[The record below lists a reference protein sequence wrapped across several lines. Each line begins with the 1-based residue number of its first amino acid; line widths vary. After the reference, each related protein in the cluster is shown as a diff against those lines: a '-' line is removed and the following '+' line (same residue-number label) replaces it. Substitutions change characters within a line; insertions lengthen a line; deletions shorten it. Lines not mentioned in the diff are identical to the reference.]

1 MNIVTPGLNLTCE
14 AALAAVA
21 ASVRKGQDLDRKIN
35 AAVVDAGGN
44 LLAFVRNPGAP
55 LHSISIAEDKAYT
68 SASFGL
74 ATSGWAPVVEG
85 NELLKGGLM
94 ARDRLVMFGG
104 GLPIV
109 IDGQIVGGI
118 GVSGASEEEDE
129 LCAQAGLDALGL
141 DAD

>member
-1 MNIVTPGLNLTCE
+1 MELVKTSACLTFE

-21 ASVRKGQDLDRKIN
+21 AAVQKGVELDRKIN
-35 AAVVDAGGN
+35 ASVVDVGGN
-44 LLAFVRNPGAP
+44 PIAFVRNPGAP
-55 LHSISIAEDKAYT
+55 LHSASIAEDKAFT

-74 ATSGWAPVVEG
+74 ATSGWGVVVG
-85 NELLKGGLM
+85 DNELLKGGLM

-109 IDGQIVGGI
+109 VNGEIVGGI

-129 LCAQAGLDALGL
+129 MCAKAGLAALGL
-141 DAD
+141 